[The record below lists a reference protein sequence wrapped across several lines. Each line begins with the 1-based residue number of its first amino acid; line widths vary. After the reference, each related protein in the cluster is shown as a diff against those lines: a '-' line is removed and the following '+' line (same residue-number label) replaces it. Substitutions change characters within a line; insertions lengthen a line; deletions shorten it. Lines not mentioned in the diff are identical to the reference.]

1 MFKEIEDLSESLV
14 LIVEDSMLTQKVIS
28 CFLEGICSV
37 HMVTSGEKAIE
48 FCHATPPDLILMDW
62 VLEGMSG
69 VEACKQLQEMEGL
82 SDIPIIFVT
91 SNISEQQ
98 QDLCWDAGAVDFI
111 PKPIVAKTL
120 INRVKTHLKYKQ
132 QADTLKRYSYYDGLT
147 KVFNRRFFDMEG
159 ARQFKQSVRQ
169 QHTCSVVMLDID
181 HFKKFNDRYGHLSG
195 DDALKAV
202 ASAID
207 GQIRRPM
214 DGVYRYGGEEFAIL
228 LPDTEPGGAKQ
239 LADQFVDAVKALAIV
254 HEDSEFGVVTI
265 SAGVASNNRGEHYQ
279 DLAQLIS
286 AADEALYNAKHQ
298 GRNQACVAEKK
309 GA

>member
-48 FCHATPPDLILMDW
+48 FCRATPPDLILMDW

-120 INRVKTHLKYKQ
+120 MNRVKTHLKY
-132 QADTLKRYSYYDGLT
+132 
-147 KVFNRRFFDMEG
+147 
-159 ARQFKQSVRQ
+159 
-169 QHTCSVVMLDID
+169 I
-181 HFKKFNDRYGHLSG
+181 
-195 DDALKAV
+195 
-202 ASAID
+202 
-207 GQIRRPM
+207 QI
-214 DGVYRYGGEEFAIL
+214 
-228 LPDTEPGGAKQ
+228 
-239 LADQFVDAVKALAIV
+239 
-254 HEDSEFGVVTI
+254 
-265 SAGVASNNRGEHYQ
+265 
-279 DLAQLIS
+279 
-286 AADEALYNAKHQ
+286 
-298 GRNQACVAEKK
+298 GRAHV
-309 GA
+309 